1 MGFPTTIERDPV
13 NKVIGDSSLEDE
25 FDQNPTDID
34 EQSRIRIH
42 LKYVENFIRNQSSLS
57 LMKCNALDHLNE
69 YWKKGQFPTHNRYQQ
84 EGEQQQKRLPRFIDH
99 NGVHCAVG
107 YMILKSPG
115 FEHLPNQINTNYE
128 YSFIDEIGN
137 SNNSDLTK
145 WMNMYEF
152 NLNELAMI
160 QPTYEHMRGSQMIV
174 EEVLEPQPQ
183 PPTPTTSEM
192 PKTSETPPKVPAK
205 SRVRAFFHRLF
216 DYFRK

>member
-1 MGFPTTIERDPV
+1 MGFSTTIARDPV
-13 NKVIGDSSLEDE
+13 NKVIGDSSLEGK
-25 FDQNPTDID
+25 FDQNLTDID

-57 LMKCNALDHLNE
+57 LMKCNALDYLNG
-69 YWKKGQFPTHNRYQQ
+69 YWTQGQFPAHNRYQQ
-84 EGEQQQKRLPRFIDH
+84 EGGQQQRLPRFIDH

-160 QPTYEHMRGSQMIV
+160 QPTYEHMRR
-174 EEVLEPQPQ
+174 PQKKVWQVPQLQ
-183 PPTPTTSEM
+183 PPTPMASQTPQAS
-192 PKTSETPPKVPAK
+192 KIPPKVPEM
-205 SRVRAFFHRLF
+205 SRVRAFFRRCF
-216 DYFRK
+216 DFFS